1 MAKTFPKSDLV
12 RQLAEEMGWN
22 ITSTAKAVD
31 RVFDLI
37 AERAA
42 AGERVSIGSFGA
54 FTVKTRAARTARN
67 PLTGAQ
73 IEVPAREVLAFK
85 PFKNA

>member
-1 MAKTFPKSDLV
+1 MAKTFPKSELA
-12 RQLAEEMGWN
+12 RQLAQEMGWN

-54 FTVKTRAARTARN
+54 FTVKTRAARKARN
-67 PLTGAQ
+67 PHTGEE
-73 IEVPAREVLAFK
+73 INVPARSVLAFK
-85 PFKNA
+85 PFKAS